1 MASVQRRFR
10 NAERSQIF
18 KDRCKAKPSEKTT
31 SPGDVMVK
39 NTKPAQNALILKE
52 PEIEDLRAQRR
63 RAVRNILFA
72 GGSVAAAGQWAKPVV
87 DSISLPAHAQLTGVG
102 FSITDPVFLSYTCST
117 PEAGSVLIDV
127 NGFVN
132 VAEAG
137 IRVRL
142 VLSWSTVET
151 PTQTSPFEMEVT
163 TEADGSYSWLDV
175 NIGYG
180 GVNFVEVTASLP
192 DFPEAGTAEDS
203 ISPEFDGGTYPQYY
217 CQEADS

>member
-1 MASVQRRFR
+1 MA
-10 NAERSQIF
+10 
-18 KDRCKAKPSEKTT
+18 KKTDT
-31 SPGDVMVK
+31 
-39 NTKPAQNALILKE
+39 AQNVQIPNE
-52 PEIEDLRAQRR
+52 PQIEGLRAQRR

-72 GGSVAAAGQWAKPVV
+72 GGGVAAAGQWAKPVV
-87 DSISLPAHAQLTGVG
+87 DAISLPAHAQLTGVG
-102 FSITDPVFLSYTCST
+102 FSIEDPVFLSYTCSQ
-117 PEAGSVLIDV
+117 PEAGSVLVDI

-132 VAEAG
+132 VPAEG

-142 VLSWSTVET
+142 VLSWSTAET

-180 GVNFVEVTASLP
+180 GVNLVEVTASLP

-203 ISPEFDGGTYPQYY
+203 ISPEFDTDTYPQYY